1 MRVMDWMQGN
11 VPIARFFPHAICA
24 LLLAACSK
32 APSGEAPRAVLAT
45 PTPEPIVAAIPATEP
60 AREETVAPEPE
71 PAPAPEQP
79 VNASALERRFFSAQ
93 NDPAARIAVVQELAD
108 VPPAIA
114 LTMLNRLFPVERR
127 EDVKMEM
134 LTMLGDL
141 DHEKDRDNQ
150 LALCTKAL
158 APRQP
163 ARVRYVAVN
172 LLADLGDPRGRAL
185 LISLIKDNDRKVRA
199 AAIQV
204 LRDLRDD

>member
-1 MRVMDWMQGN
+1 MDWMQRNFCG
-11 VPIARFFPHAICA
+11 ARFFFHALCA
-24 LLLAACSK
+24 LLLTACSK
-32 APSGEAPRAVLAT
+32 APSGEAPPAALAA
-45 PTPEPIVAAIPATEP
+45 PTPEPIVTEAP
-60 AREETVAPEPE
+60 PVEPPAPEPA

-114 LTMLNRLFPVERR
+114 LTLLNRLFPVERR

-158 APRQP
+158 APGQP

-185 LISLIKDNDRKVRA
+185 LISLSRDDDREIRA

-204 LRDLRDD
+204 LRDLRDE